1 MAGHLS
7 KTIAEIDAL
16 VGMDELRAWQAF
28 DRVNPIGDYRLD
40 LNFAMLSQKIAQW
53 SGYCKEL
60 PSLKELLVID
70 PFPLTD
76 EQRDIENA
84 KADAARSE
92 AYTQSLIATLKS
104 RVKK

>member
-28 DRVNPIGDYRLD
+28 DRVNPIGDYRMD
-40 LNFAMLSQKIAQW
+40 LNFAAMKQQIAKW
-53 SGYCKEL
+53 SGYCTEL
-60 PSLKELLVID
+60 PGLKELLVID

-76 EQRDIENA
+76 EQRAIETA